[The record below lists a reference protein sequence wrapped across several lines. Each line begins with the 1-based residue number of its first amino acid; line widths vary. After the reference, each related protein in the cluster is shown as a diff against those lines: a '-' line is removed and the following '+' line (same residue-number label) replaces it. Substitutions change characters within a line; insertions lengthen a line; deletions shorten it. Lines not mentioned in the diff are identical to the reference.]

1 MMTMASNEAGK
12 VTPAGK
18 GAFPGQPNPARP
30 KGDARAA
37 EQLQKRLTDRGFST
51 RNEGR
56 VPKP

>member
-1 MMTMASNEAGK
+1 MADKQAGRI
-12 VTPAGK
+12 VPDGK
-18 GAFPGQPNPARP
+18 GAFPAASNPARP

-37 EQLQKRLTDRGFST
+37 EQLDKRRTDRGFST